1 MSFLIFLVLLGIGY
15 MLWRVMDQLPDVV
28 FRLSEIQ
35 RDVAEIRRTLQ
46 EQRTEEHAAVGSVSS
61 SGSASSS
68 TASAA
73 STTTPGGDAA
83 APGDAGG
90 SATPTR

>member
-35 RDVAEIRRTLQ
+35 RDIAEIRRALQ
-46 EQRTEEHAAVGSVSS
+46 EQNAGGDVAVGSAA
-61 SGSASSS
+61 SGSA
-68 TASAA
+68 AS
-73 STTTPGGDAA
+73 
-83 APGDAGG
+83 
-90 SATPTR
+90 SATSGGESPTPQT